1 MVSTIEEFHAVVR
14 NPSEYVKKLKSE
26 NGKRVIGFF
35 CSYTP
40 EELIHAAGALPMRLF
55 SSPDQTIA
63 HADAHLQSYSCSLV
77 RGALEEALTGRLDF
91 LDGTVFPHT
100 CDSIQRLSD
109 IWRLNTPFSFFAD
122 VVLPVRLDAESAR
135 QYMGDVLNK
144 FRSDLEKGLGVE
156 ISDEKIRES
165 IVLYNEIRGKLRKL
179 YELRSENPYILSGSD
194 VYAVVRAS
202 MVLDRRELLQKLTEL
217 LNEAAEE
224 KSVGTPNRKRIILTG
239 GICNHPDVYTII
251 EESGGVVVWDDM
263 CTGARY
269 FDGDILTK
277 GDPVRAI
284 ADRYFERVICPAKH
298 ATNFSRGEDI
308 VRIAQENRADG
319 VLFLLLKFCDPH
331 AFDYPYMKAFLD
343 KEGVPSMLLEVE
355 DQLPSEGQ
363 LKTRFEAFIEML

>member
-165 IVLYNEIRGKLRKL
+165 IVLYNEIRDTLRRL
-179 YELRSENPYILSGSD
+179 YEFRSENPYILSGSD

-202 MVLDRRELLQKLTEL
+202 MLLERRELLQKLTGL
-217 LNEAAEE
+217 LNEVTEE
-224 KSVGTPNRKRIILTG
+224 KSVGSPEKKRIILTG

-269 FDGDILTK
+269 FDGAISTK
-277 GDPVRAI
+277 GDPVHAI

-298 ATNFSRGEDI
+298 VTNFSRGEDI
-308 VRIAQENRADG
+308 VRIARENRADG
-319 VLFLLLKFCDPH
+319 VLFLVLKFCDPH

-363 LKTRFEAFIEML
+363 LETRFEAFIEML